1 MSIKDAEK
9 ILTGKM
15 IEVYGFSEGLKVSR
29 VLSSAIIGDLYKTA
43 KDSSDFDETYR
54 TEDRKVAVHIA
65 GKIMNGQIIIDKMDV

>member
-43 KDSSDFDETYR
+43 KDSSCFDETYR

-65 GKIMNGQIIIDKMDV
+65 GRIMHGQIIIDKMDV

>member
-43 KDSSDFDETYR
+43 KDSS
-54 TEDRKVAVHIA
+54 
-65 GKIMNGQIIIDKMDV
+65 